1 MTEPII
7 TEPTITN
14 PTING
19 YAGKILRIDLGTQK
33 IIKAPLCRKMCKEF
47 IGGRGFVAKTLY
59 EELPPDI
66 DPLGED
72 NLFIIAT
79 GPLSGHFLPASGKT
93 HFGSKSPATGGY
105 ADSNMGGHFGPALK
119 YAGYDMVVLT
129 GKAAIPSY
137 LFIEDDTIEIR
148 SAGTYWGKGSLTCE
162 EEMKKDVGEDF
173 QILTIGPAG
182 EKLVKF
188 ACISH
193 DFGRQAGRTG
203 IGAVLGSK
211 NIKAIAV
218 KGTGSIPVFDL
229 EKAYAKG
236 KEAFKKVAQKPGFKG
251 WTPQGTAGI
260 TDWVNEVGAFPAKN
274 FSTSHIDHSHLIN
287 GKKVLERLKITD
299 KGCYCCPTPCGKYGH
314 TKTTLGSVYME
325 GPEFETISLFGG
337 SCMLK
342 SIEEVAY
349 ANFLCDELGI
359 DTISGASVA
368 AFAIECF
375 EKKMITKEQIG
386 KKIQFGDFNS
396 IVHLLNLMSLRSNDL
411 GDLLA
416 QGVKTASETIKQG
429 SEKFAIHVKGLEW
442 TGYECRNAP
451 SMMLAYMTA
460 DVGAHHNRAWV
471 LGHDVVG
478 AATNVHDLITAGG
491 DGDGN
496 CNKRPKAQV
505 SGKNSAGF
513 VIESQHIRPAFDLL
527 GCCRLQMMELGFEV
541 ENYAELYSVITG
553 KKITWENLL
562 VISEKVWHL
571 TRMISAREIKDFGRN
586 SDYPPARFY
595 EEPTPSGPNKGYCI
609 PLEDLD
615 QLLDAYYD
623 ARGWDKNGIPT
634 NETLDRVG
642 LNRILARSYPD
653 LKLGKGEI
661 K

>member
-1 MTEPII
+1 MD
-7 TEPTITN
+7 
-14 PTING
+14 G
-19 YAGKILRIDLGTQK
+19 YAGKVLRINLDTDK
-33 IIKAPLCRKMCKEF
+33 IIKEPLSKKMCEEF

-59 EELPPDI
+59 KELPPDS
-66 DPLGED
+66 DPLGKD

-119 YAGYDMVVLT
+119 YAGFDMAVIT
-129 GKAAIPSY
+129 GKAKTPSY
-137 LFIEDDTIEIR
+137 LYIKNDIIEIR
-148 SAGTYWGKGSLTCE
+148 DAKTYWGKGSLTCE
-162 EEMKKDVGEDF
+162 EMMKKDLGEDF

-229 EKAYAKG
+229 KKAYAKG
-236 KEAFKKVAQKPGFKG
+236 KQAFKKVAEKPGFKG
-251 WTPQGTAGI
+251 WTPEGTAGI
-260 TDWVNEVGAFPAKN
+260 TDWVNEVGSFPAKN
-274 FSTSHIDHSHLIN
+274 FQTSHIDHSHMIN

-299 KGCYCCPTPCGKYGH
+299 KACYCCPTPCGKYGK
-314 TKTTLGSVYME
+314 TKTTLGTAYME

-337 SCMLK
+337 SCMLE
-342 SIEEVAY
+342 SIEEIAY
-349 ANFLCDELGI
+349 ANYLCDELGI

-368 AFAIECF
+368 AFAIECY
-375 EKKMITKEQIG
+375 EKGLITKEEIG
-386 KKIQFGDFNS
+386 KEIKFGDFDS
-396 IVHLLNLMSLRSNDL
+396 IVYLLDLMSLRKNAL
-411 GDLLA
+411 GDLLS
-416 QGVKTASETIKQG
+416 QGVKIASEKIKKG

-478 AATNVHDLITAGG
+478 ADTNVHDLIVAGAKS
-491 DGDGN
+491 DR
-496 CNKRPKAQV
+496 RPKAV
-505 SGKNSAGF
+505 IHYEDSAGY
-513 VIESQHIRPAFDLL
+513 VIESQHLRPAFDLL

-541 ENYAELYSVITG
+541 ENYAELYGVITG
-553 KKITWENLL
+553 RKIIWDDIIK
-562 VISEKVWHL
+562 ISEKVWNL
-571 TRMISAREIKDFGRN
+571 TRVIWAREIKGFGRKF
-586 SDYPPARFY
+586 DYPPARFY
-595 EEPTPSGPNKGYCI
+595 EETTPSGPNRGYYI
-609 PLEDLD
+609 QKEELD
-615 QLLDAYYD
+615 ELLDAYY
-623 ARGWDKNGIPT
+623 AQRGWDQNGIPT
-634 NETLDRVG
+634 QGTLDAIG
-642 LNRILARSYPD
+642 LSV
-653 LKLGKGEI
+653 
-661 K
+661 

>member
-1 MTEPII
+1 MD
-7 TEPTITN
+7 
-14 PTING
+14 G
-19 YAGKILRIDLGTQK
+19 YAGKVLRIDLDADK
-33 IIKAPLCRKMCKEF
+33 IIKEPLSNKMCEEF

-59 EELPPDI
+59 EELPPDT
-66 DPLGED
+66 DPLGKN

-119 YAGYDMVVLT
+119 YAGFDMAVIK
-129 GKAAIPSY
+129 GKAKTPSY
-137 LFIEDDTIEIR
+137 LYIKDDIIEIR
-148 SAGTYWGKGSLTCE
+148 DAKTYWGKGSLTCE
-162 EEMKKDVGEDF
+162 EMMKKDLGEDF

-182 EKLVKF
+182 EKLVNF

-229 EKAYAKG
+229 KKAYAKG
-236 KEAFKKVAQKPGFKG
+236 KQAFKKISEKPGFKG
-251 WTPQGTAGI
+251 WTPEGTAGI
-260 TDWVNEVGAFPAKN
+260 TDWVNEVGSFPAKN
-274 FSTSHIDHSHLIN
+274 FQTSHIDHSHMIN

-299 KGCYCCPTPCGKYGH
+299 KACYCCPTPCGKYGK
-314 TKTTLGSVYME
+314 TKTTLGTAYME

-337 SCMLK
+337 SCMLE
-342 SIEEVAY
+342 SIEEIAY
-349 ANFLCDELGI
+349 ANYLCDELGI

-375 EKKMITKEQIG
+375 EKGLITKEDIG
-386 KKIQFGDFNS
+386 KEIKFGDFDS
-396 IVHLLNLMSLRSNDL
+396 IVYLLDIMSLRKNAL
-411 GDLLA
+411 GDLLS
-416 QGVKTASETIKQG
+416 QGVKTASQKIKQG

-478 AATNVHDLITAGG
+478 AGTNVHDLITAGAKS
-491 DGDGN
+491 DT
-496 CNKRPKAQV
+496 RPKAV
-505 SGKNSAGF
+505 MHYDDSAGY
-513 VIESQHIRPAFDLL
+513 VIESQHLRPAFDLL

-541 ENYAELYSVITG
+541 EYYAELFGVITG
-553 KKITWENLL
+553 RKISWDDIIKT
-562 VISEKVWHL
+562 SEKVWNL
-571 TRMISAREIKDFGRN
+571 TRVIWTREIRDFGRKF
-586 SDYPPARFY
+586 DYPPPRFY
-595 EEPTPSGPNKGYCI
+595 EEPTPSGPNKGYYI
-609 PLEDLD
+609 QKEDID
-615 QLLDAYYD
+615 KLLDAYY
-623 ARGWDKNGIPT
+623 AKRGWNQNGIPT
-634 NETLDRVG
+634 QKILNSIG
-642 LNRILARSYPD
+642 LS
-653 LKLGKGEI
+653 
-661 K
+661 

>member
-1 MTEPII
+1 MD
-7 TEPTITN
+7 
-14 PTING
+14 G
-19 YAGKILRIDLGTQK
+19 YAGKILRIDLTGEKISKEKLQQK
-33 IIKAPLCRKMCKEF
+33 LCKEF

-59 EELPPDI
+59 DELPPDT
-66 DPLGED
+66 DPFGEK

-119 YAGYDMVVLT
+119 YAGYDMAVII
-129 GKAAIPSY
+129 GKAKVPSY
-137 LFIEDDTIEIR
+137 LYIKDDTVEIR
-148 SAGTYWGKGSLTCE
+148 PAKAYWGKGSLACE
-162 EEMKKDVGEDF
+162 EMMKKDLGEDF

-218 KGTGSIPVFDL
+218 KGTGSIPVRDI

-236 KEAFKKVAQKPGFKG
+236 RQAFKKVSEKPGFKG
-251 WTPQGTAGI
+251 WTPEGTAGI
-260 TDWVNEVGAFPAKN
+260 TDWVNEVGAFPTKN
-274 FSTSHIDHSHLIN
+274 FQTSHIDHSHMIN
-287 GKKVLERLKITD
+287 GKKVLEHLKITD

-314 TKTTLGSVYME
+314 TKTAAGSAYME
-325 GPEFETISLFGG
+325 GPEFETIALFGG

-342 SIEEVAY
+342 TIEEVAY

-368 AFAIECF
+368 AFTIECF
-375 EKKMITKEQIG
+375 EKGIISPEEIG
-386 KKIQFGDFNS
+386 KKIEFGDLES
-396 IVHLLNLMSLRSNDL
+396 IIYLLNLMSLRQNDL
-411 GDLLA
+411 GDLLS
-416 QGVKTASETIKQG
+416 QGVKIASEKIKNG

-460 DVGAHHNRAWV
+460 DIGAHHNRAWV

-478 AATNVHDLITAGG
+478 AATNVHDLITAGAGG
-491 DGDGN
+491 D
-496 CNKRPKAQV
+496 KRPKAIV
-505 SGKNSAGF
+505 SGKDCARF
-513 VIESQHIRPAFDLL
+513 VIDSQHTRPAFDLL

-553 KKITWENLL
+553 KEITWDDLIK
-562 VISEKVWHL
+562 ISEKVWNL
-571 TRMISAREIKDFGRN
+571 TRMISAREIKDFGRRL
-586 SDYPPARFY
+586 DYPPPRFY
-595 EEPTPSGPNKGYCI
+595 EEPTPSGPNKGHCI
-609 PLEDLD
+609 SLEKLD
-615 QLLDAYYD
+615 ELLDAYYS

-634 NETLDRVG
+634 KETLVRVG
-642 LNRILARSYPD
+642 LKDMI
-653 LKLGKGEI
+653 KL
-661 K
+661 

>member
-1 MTEPII
+1 MD
-7 TEPTITN
+7 
-14 PTING
+14 G
-19 YAGKILRIDLGTQK
+19 YAGKILRIDLSAEEISK
-33 IIKAPLCRKMCKEF
+33 EPLAEKMCVEF

-66 DPLGED
+66 DPFEKN

-119 YAGYDMVVLT
+119 YAGYDMAVIT
-129 GKAAIPSY
+129 GKAATPSY
-137 LFIEDDTIEIR
+137 LFIEDEKIEIR
-148 SAGTYWGKGSLTCE
+148 SAKDYWGKGSLTCE
-162 EEMKKDVGEDF
+162 EMMKKDLGEDF

-218 KGTGSIPVFDL
+218 KGTGSIPVFDVK
-229 EKAYAKG
+229 KAYAKG
-236 KEAFKKVAQKPGFKG
+236 KEAFKKVSEKPGFKG
-251 WTPQGTAGI
+251 WTPEGTAGI
-260 TDWVNEVGAFPAKN
+260 TEWVNEVGAFPAKN
-274 FSTSHIDHSHLIN
+274 FQTSHIDHSHMIN
-287 GKKVLERLKITD
+287 GQKVLERLKITD

-314 TKTTLGSVYME
+314 TKTALGSAYME
-325 GPEFETISLFGG
+325 GPEFETIALFGG

-342 SIEEVAY
+342 TIEEVAY
-349 ANFLCDELGI
+349 TNYLCDELGI

-375 EKKMITKEQIG
+375 EKGLITADEIG
-386 KKIQFGDFNS
+386 KKIEFGDLES
-396 IVHLLNLMSLRSNDL
+396 IVYLLNLMSLRQNNL

-416 QGVKTASETIKQG
+416 QGVKTASEKIGQG
-429 SEKFAIHVKGLEW
+429 SHKFAIHVKGLEW

-460 DVGAHHNRAWV
+460 DIGAHHNRAWV

-478 AATNVHDLITAGG
+478 SATNVHDLISAGAG
-491 DGDGN
+491 EE
-496 CNKRPKAQV
+496 KRPKTIV
-505 SGKNSAGF
+505 PGKDSARF
-513 VIESQHIRPAFDLL
+513 VIDSQHTRPAFDLL

-553 KKITWENLL
+553 KKVTWEELL
-562 VISEKVWHL
+562 KVSEKVWNL

-586 SDYPPARFY
+586 LDYPPARFY
-595 EEPTPSGPNKGYCI
+595 EEPTPSGPNKGHCI
-609 PLEDLD
+609 SLEELD
-615 QLLDAYYD
+615 KLLDAYYSE
-623 ARGWDKNGIPT
+623 RGWDKNGIPT
-634 NETLDRVG
+634 KETIVRVG
-642 LNRILARSYPD
+642 LKDMIR
-653 LKLGKGEI
+653 
-661 K
+661 

>member
-1 MTEPII
+1 MD
-7 TEPTITN
+7 
-14 PTING
+14 G
-19 YAGKILRIDLGTQK
+19 YAGKILRINLGIEEILK
-33 IIKAPLCRKMCKEF
+33 PKLSEKMCDEF

-59 EELPPDI
+59 EELLPDT
-66 DPLGED
+66 DPFDEN
-72 NLFIIAT
+72 NLFVIAT

-119 YAGYDMVVLT
+119 YAGYDMAVIT
-129 GKAAIPSY
+129 GKAKVPSY
-137 LFIEDDTIEIR
+137 LYIKDDTVEIR
-148 SAGTYWGKGSLTCE
+148 PAKDYWGKGSLTCE
-162 EEMKKDVGEDF
+162 EMMKKDLGEDF

-218 KGTGSIPVFDL
+218 KGTGSIPVHDI

-236 KEAFKKVAQKPGFKG
+236 RQAFEKVSQKPGFKG
-251 WTPQGTAGI
+251 WAPEGTAGI
-260 TDWVNEVGAFPAKN
+260 TDWVNEVGAFPTKN
-274 FSTSHIDHSHLIN
+274 FKTSHIDHSHMIN
-287 GKKVLERLKITD
+287 GKMVLERIKITD

-314 TKTTLGSVYME
+314 TKTAVGSAYLE
-325 GPEFETISLFGG
+325 GPEFETIALFGG

-342 SIEEVAY
+342 TIEEVAY
-349 ANFLCDELGI
+349 ANYLCDELGI

-375 EKKMITKEQIG
+375 EKGIISTDEIG
-386 KKIQFGDFNS
+386 KKVEFGDLES
-396 IVHLLNLMSLRSNDL
+396 IVYLLNLISLRQNDL
-411 GDLLA
+411 GDLLS
-416 QGVKTASETIKQG
+416 QGVKIASEKIGGG

-460 DVGAHHNRAWV
+460 DIGAHHNRAWV

-478 AATNVHDLITAGG
+478 AATNVHDLISAGAVE
-491 DGDGN
+491 D
-496 CNKRPKAQV
+496 KRPKAIV
-505 SGKNSAGF
+505 SGRDSAGF
-513 VIESQHIRPAFDLL
+513 VIDSQHTRPAFDLL

-553 KKITWENLL
+553 KEITWDDLIK
-562 VISEKVWHL
+562 ISEKVWNL
-571 TRMISAREIKDFGRN
+571 TRMISAREIKDFGR
-586 SDYPPARFY
+586 SLDYPPPRFY
-595 EEPTPSGPNKGYCI
+595 EEPTPSGPNKGHYLC
-609 PLEDLD
+609 LEELD
-615 QLLDAYYD
+615 ELLDAYYS

-634 NETLDRVG
+634 KETLVRVG
-642 LNRILARSYPD
+642 LKDMI
-653 LKLGKGEI
+653 KL
-661 K
+661 

>member
-1 MTEPII
+1 MD
-7 TEPTITN
+7 
-14 PTING
+14 G
-19 YAGKILRIDLGTQK
+19 YAGKILRINLSTN
-33 IIKAPLCRKMCKEF
+33 AVLTEPLSEKMCTEF

-59 EELPPDI
+59 EELLPDI
-66 DPLGED
+66 EPFDEN

-119 YAGYDMVVLT
+119 YAGYDMVIII
-129 GKAAIPSY
+129 GNARIPSY
-137 LFIEDDTIEIR
+137 LYIKDDTIEIR
-148 SAGTYWGKGSLTCE
+148 PAKDYWGKGSLVCE
-162 EEMKKDVGEDF
+162 EMMKKDLGEDF

-182 EKLVKF
+182 ENQVKF

-203 IGAVLGSK
+203 MGAVLGSK

-218 KGTGSIPVFDL
+218 KGTGSIPVWDI
-229 EKAYAKG
+229 EKAYAMG
-236 KEAFKKVAQKPGFKG
+236 KKAFKKISEKPGFKG
-251 WTPQGTAGI
+251 WTPEGTAGI

-274 FSTSHIDHSHLIN
+274 FQTSHIDHSQMIN
-287 GKKVLERLKITD
+287 GQKVLERLKITD

-314 TKTTLGSVYME
+314 TRTPVGSAFME
-325 GPEFETISLFGG
+325 GPEYETIALFGG

-342 SIEEVAY
+342 TIEAVAY
-349 ANFLCDELGI
+349 ANYLCDELGI

-375 EKKMITKEQIG
+375 EKGLITEKEIG
-386 KKIQFGDFNS
+386 RKIEFSDLDS
-396 IVHLLNLMSLRSNDL
+396 IVYLLNLMSLRQNDL
-411 GDLLA
+411 GNLLA
-416 QGVKTASETIKQG
+416 QGVKIASEKIKQG

-460 DVGAHHNRAWV
+460 DIGAHHNRAWV

-478 AATNVHDLITAGG
+478 AATNVHDLISAGAAG
-491 DGDGN
+491 D
-496 CNKRPKAQV
+496 KRSRAII
-505 SGKNSAGF
+505 SGKDCAGF
-513 VIESQHIRPAFDLL
+513 VIDSQHTRPAFDLL

-541 ENYAELYSVITG
+541 ENYADLYSIITG
-553 KKITWENLL
+553 KKIAWEDLL
-562 VISEKVWHL
+562 KVSEKVWHL
-571 TRMISAREIKDFGRN
+571 TRMISAREIKNFGRK
-586 SDYPPARFY
+586 SDYPPPRFY

-609 PLEDLD
+609 RLD
-615 QLLDAYYD
+615 ELDELLDAYYS

-634 NETLDRVG
+634 NETLIRVG
-642 LNRILARSYPD
+642 LEEMINYDKGD
-653 LKLGKGEI
+653 LK
-661 K
+661 

>member
-1 MTEPII
+1 MD
-7 TEPTITN
+7 
-14 PTING
+14 G
-19 YAGKILRIDLGTQK
+19 YAGKILRIDLTEEKISKQK
-33 IIKAPLCRKMCKEF
+33 LPQKLCKEF

-59 EELPPDI
+59 EELPPDT
-66 DPLGED
+66 DPFGEG

-119 YAGYDMVVLT
+119 YAGYDMAVIT
-129 GKAAIPSY
+129 GKAITPSY
-137 LFIEDDTIEIR
+137 LYIKDDTIEIR
-148 SAGTYWGKGSLTCE
+148 PAKDYWGKGSLTCE
-162 EEMKKDVGEDF
+162 EMMKKDLGEDF

-188 ACISH
+188 ACITH

-218 KGTGSIPVFDL
+218 KGTGSIPVFDV

-236 KEAFKKVAQKPGFKG
+236 KEAFKKVSQKPGFKG
-251 WTPQGTAGI
+251 WTPEGTAGI
-260 TDWVNEVGAFPAKN
+260 TDWVNEVGSFPAKN
-274 FSTSHIDHSHLIN
+274 FQTSHIDHSHLIN
-287 GKKVLERLKITD
+287 GEKVLEKLKITD
-299 KGCYCCPTPCGKYGH
+299 NGCYCCPTPCGKYGH
-314 TKTTLGSVYME
+314 TKTALGSAYME

-342 SIEEVAY
+342 NIEEVAY
-349 ANFLCDELGI
+349 ANYLCDELGI

-375 EKKMITKEQIG
+375 EKKLITADEIG
-386 KKIQFGDFNS
+386 QKIEFGDFES
-396 IVHLLNLMSLRSNDL
+396 IIYLLNLMSLRQNDL

-416 QGVKTASETIKQG
+416 QGVKTASESIQKG

-460 DVGAHHNRAWV
+460 DIGAHHNRGWV

-478 AATNVHDLITAGG
+478 AATNVHDLISAGASG
-491 DGDGN
+491 D
-496 CNKRPKAQV
+496 KRPKAIV
-505 SGKNSAGF
+505 SGKNSAKF
-513 VIESQHIRPAFDLL
+513 VIDSQHIRPTFDLL

-541 ENYAELYSVITG
+541 ENYAELYSIITG
-553 KKITWENLL
+553 RKITWDELL
-562 VISEKVWHL
+562 KISEKVWNL
-571 TRMISAREIKDFGRN
+571 TRMISAREIKDFGRK

-595 EEPTPSGPNKGYCI
+595 EEPTPSGPNKGYCFSMD
-609 PLEDLD
+609 ELD
-615 QLLDAYYD
+615 ELLDAYYE

-634 NETLDRVG
+634 NKTLDSVG
-642 LNRILARSYPD
+642 LKQL
-653 LKLGKGEI
+653 I

>member
-1 MTEPII
+1 L
-7 TEPTITN
+7 
-14 PTING
+14 NG
-19 YAGKILRIDLGTQK
+19 YAGNVLRIDLGTGK
-33 IIKAPLCRKMCKEF
+33 ILRSPLDETMCDTF

-59 EELPPDI
+59 EELPPNT

-72 NLFIIAT
+72 NLFIIAA

-119 YAGYDMVVLT
+119 YAGYDMAVIT
-129 GKAAIPSY
+129 GKAKSPSY

-148 SAGTYWGKGSLTCE
+148 SAKSYWGKGSLICE
-162 EEMKKDVGEDF
+162 EMMKKDLGEDF

-218 KGTGSIPVFDL
+218 KGTGHIPVHDIK
-229 EKAYAKG
+229 KAFAKG
-236 KEAFKKVAQKPGFKG
+236 KDAFKKVSQKPGFKG
-251 WTPQGTAGI
+251 WTPEGTAGI

-274 FSTSHIDHSHLIN
+274 FQTSHIDHSHLIN

-314 TKTTLGSVYME
+314 TKTALGSAYME

-342 SIEEVAY
+342 TIEEVAY

-375 EKKMITKEQIG
+375 EKGLITADDVGQ
-386 KKIQFGDFNS
+386 KIKFGDLES
-396 IVHLLNLMSLRSNDL
+396 IVYLLNLMALRQNDL

-416 QGVKTASETIKQG
+416 GGVKTASEAIKKG

-478 AATNVHDLITAGG
+478 AATNVHDLITAGAAG
-491 DGDGN
+491 D
-496 CNKRPKAQV
+496 KRAKAVV
-505 SGKNSAGF
+505 SGKDSAKF
-513 VIESQHIRPAFDLL
+513 VMDSQHTRPAFDLL

-541 ENYAELYSVITG
+541 DNYTDLYSVITG
-553 KKITWENLL
+553 KKMTWDELL
-562 VISEKVWHL
+562 AVSERVWTL
-571 TRMISAREIKDFGRN
+571 TRMISAREIKNFGRKL
-586 SDYPPARFY
+586 DYPPPRFY
-595 EEPTPSGPNKGYCI
+595 EEPTPSGPNKGHFI
-609 PLEDLD
+609 SLEELD
-615 QLLDAYYD
+615 TLLDAYYD
-623 ARGWDKNGIPT
+623 ARGWDQNGIPT
-634 NETLDRVG
+634 QETLERVG
-642 LNRILARSYPD
+642 LNHL
-653 LKLGKGEI
+653 I
-661 K
+661 KKEN